1 MMTVPCRHRTIARPA
16 GLALAVLLPLVGTG
30 CGPQAGAWLYNLG
43 LAPKQ
48 TSTAE
53 YEIPPGPVL
62 ILVDDDQD
70 LIQPPIARQ
79 ALIDALAKELK
90 VHNKVEQVTTNEEL
104 ARVQQIEPN
113 FNDRGAREVGRL
125 VGARTVLWISVQ
137 QFVVERDLELAV
149 SPAQFAARIKLINAE
164 AETRDQVRLWPPD
177 REGYF
182 LSVTVP
188 PQEVRTC
195 RSLKEVHEKVA
206 EKAADQIA
214 KLFRDYEIEPP

>member
-1 MMTVPCRHRTIARPA
+1 MPCTNRIIARA
-16 GLALAVLLPLVGTG
+16 ARLALTVLVPLAGAG
-30 CGPQAGAWLYNLG
+30 CGPEAGAWLYNLG

-48 TSTAE
+48 TSRAQ
-53 YEIPPGPVL
+53 YQIPAGPVL

-79 ALIDALAKELK
+79 ALIDELAKALK
-90 VHNKVEQVTTNEEL
+90 EHNKVERVTTNEEL
-104 ARVQQIEPN
+104 ARVQQFEPR

-149 SPAQFAARIKLINAE
+149 SPAQFAARIKLVNAE

-182 LSVTVP
+182 LSITVP

-195 RSLKEVHEKVA
+195 RTLKEVHEKIA
-206 EKAADQIA
+206 AKAADEIA